1 MQQIN
6 PITNYSIVRQLDN
19 VNDPVTYYV
28 RAVIKY
34 SSNGV
39 VYKTV
44 ELTDKGN
51 QRFVGEYTSPAASQ
65 MGTQIDITTYVYED
79 SNYSVLSQVYST
91 TNTQFL
97 VLTQFS
103 PSFGTG
109 GGSGGVSIA
118 EIEAL
123 LEKRKPLPP
132 ITLED
137 VLKAVERV
145 FGEKFGV
152 IDSYLGYLS
161 DGFEK
166 IHGKVRK
173 LTHKKDRSDEILSIF
188 GTKISELHNGLK
200 NHSSEISEKYIKEI
214 ENTKEN
220 IILSLTDIISENHK
234 GYELTL
240 QDLKNEMPTHIKSNF
255 DEIVRN
261 ENKLRRK
268 GIDDYV
274 KKMRNGLDEIIGN
287 NFVSEIPEEKID
299 YNEKAKKFLS

>member
-19 VNDPVTYYV
+19 VNDPMTYYV

-44 ELTDKGN
+44 DLTDKGN
-51 QRFVGEYTSPAASQ
+51 QRFVGDYVSPPASQ

-79 SNYSVLSQVYST
+79 PAYSVLSQVYST

-123 LEKRKPLPP
+123 LDKRKPLPP
-132 ITLED
+132 LTLDEI
-137 VLKAVERV
+137 LNAVERA
-145 FGEKFGV
+145 FGEKFGG

-173 LTHKKDRSDEILSIF
+173 LTHKKDRTDEILGIF
-188 GTKISELHNGLK
+188 GTKLSELYDGLK
-200 NHSSEISEKYIKEI
+200 GHNSELSDKHLQEILEMRENFASSY
-214 ENTKEN
+214 EN
-220 IILSLTDIISENHK
+220 ISKELSRGRDDRSAEIAEVLGELKSGVKTHLQGLVNSENK
-234 GYELTL
+234 
-240 QDLKNEMPTHIKSNF
+240 
-255 DEIVRN
+255 VRF
-261 ENKLRRK
+261 
-268 GIDDYV
+268 
-274 KKMRNGLDEIIGN
+274 KKMKALLDEAKADADMP
-287 NFVSEIPEEKID
+287 VEQEEPN
-299 YNEKAKKFLS
+299 YLEMAKKFIS